1 MKLLSVVAAS
11 AVGSM
16 FAIASIVPAYAN
28 DPEALIYVR
37 NTVSS
42 ASDSDAETDSPDDV
56 ETPTA
61 EANPTVDEV
70 VPASES
76 PVPGGEVETSSPTA
90 SETRSEPEVGA
101 PDDTA
106 AQVEESPLRE
116 ALKLFSVVPVEVAPG
131 AGSTVPTEVSV
142 AEAVVPQ
149 RQDSA
154 AEAALPQSQP
164 PAAGVARP
172 SAEEPT
178 TDAGSSPLRGAGA
191 EDGIVPAEQGRAQ
204 TANEEPGDIPPEPRE
219 ISTID
224 PTEIGEESNSPE
236 AEDKT
241 PNDTE
246 PTNKERED
254 NQIESAER
262 PADRP
267 LSETGASSTALAMG
281 GVLFLAV
288 GVALVSRRLRIS
300 DSEPRGRRGKR
311 H

>member
-42 ASDSDAETDSPDDV
+42 ASESDAETESPDDV

-70 VPASES
+70 EPASES
-76 PVPGGEVETSSPTA
+76 PAPGGEVETSSPIA

-101 PDDTA
+101 DDTA

-131 AGSTVPTEVSV
+131 EGSTVPTELSV

-149 RQDSA
+149 SQDSA
-154 AEAALPQSQP
+154 LEAALPQSQP

-172 SAEEPT
+172 SAEEPA

-236 AEDKT
+236 VEDKT

-246 PTNKERED
+246 PTSNERED

-267 LSETGASSTALAMG
+267 LSETGAPSAALAMG
-281 GVLFLAV
+281 GVLFLVV
-288 GVALVSRRLRIS
+288 GVALVSRRLHRS